1 MSIAKTTLLLGFI
14 SLGFILVVKGSLK
27 LYKKNSAPT
36 TNSTTHLKPSPASI
50 TKTLKLRAQV
60 LKEYTKK
67 NGFDTTTCFMINM
80 GIASGKKRFF
90 VYNLQKDAIE
100 ESGLVAHGSGSNTKS
115 GELKFNNTIGGL
127 ATSLGKYKIGNSYYG
142 AFGLAYKLYGL
153 DASNNKAI
161 ERFVVLHSHDCVP
174 SEEVDPFP
182 ICVSWGCPTVA
193 PSFLK
198 ILQQKIA
205 AAKQPI
211 LLDIQ
216 YTK

>member
-1 MSIAKTTLLLGFI
+1 MNIAKTALLLSFI
-14 SLGFILVVKGSLK
+14 SLGFILVVQGSLK
-27 LYKKNSAPT
+27 LYNKNSFNKKHNT
-36 TNSTTHLKPSPASI
+36 TLPKPSPASI
-50 TKTLKLRAQV
+50 TKILKSRAQV
-60 LKEYTKK
+60 LKSYNKK

-90 VYNLQKDAIE
+90 VYNLNKDSVE
-100 ESGLVAHGSGSNTKS
+100 ESGLVAHGSGSETKS
-115 GELKFNNTIGGL
+115 DGLKFNNTIGGL
-127 ATSLGKYKIGNSYYG
+127 ATSLGKYKVGNSYYG
-142 AFGLAYKLYGL
+142 KFGLAYKLQGL
-153 DASNNKAI
+153 DVTNNKAL

-174 SEEVDPFP
+174 GEEVDPFP

-198 ILQQKIA
+198 ILQEKIA
-205 AAKQPI
+205 KAKQPI